1 MHNHLVQ
8 TLPSEFKR
16 LAEDRYAQWHSK
28 LDNSSQTDNPEQ
40 ALSDL
45 LWSKD
50 LLFASDYAFE
60 WALKEPDWLI
70 KIDAVLKKDF
80 SELTQIIESI
90 SASPMQDF
98 SEFEVKKWLRKQRH
112 FYSICFIALQIT
124 KTLSIRNIT
133 ALQSLLAR
141 QLISSAYRWVKHS
154 LSQQYGVAS
163 SANYPHQDLVIM
175 LMGKLGGG
183 ELNFS
188 SDIDLIFCYPEE
200 GETLSSAT
208 DDKVRQTTRAID
220 NQKYFRRLAQKLI
233 ALLHENTA
241 DGFVYRVDMRLR
253 PYGESGALTLN
264 FDAMADYYLEQ
275 GREWERF
282 AMIKADYFCLDIVA
296 KKHIQG
302 IIQPFSFRRYID
314 FSVLDSIRQLKQK
327 ITTELQYRNL
337 DQNIKLGHGG
347 IRELEFIVQSLQL
360 ISGGRHPELQLK
372 NWWHSLEVLTQKSLI
387 SNEASKQL
395 SKAYEFLREVENIL
409 QFRKDK
415 QIQDLPSEIK
425 EQQQL
430 ALLMDFP
437 DWQSFHTEINVHR
450 DKVAEFFQQ
459 MFHDGNNA
467 DQQDDEAERLSKY
480 LSLSSSQEF
489 IFNMPTDFD
498 QALLERAIKFKRDFV
513 NDKLGQRGQKK
524 LNQLLPYLV
533 LYTQKGSNPNVTLER
548 GLSLIQAI
556 GKRTAYF
563 ELLAEN
569 LPLLEHLMILVSRS
583 NWLVEQ
589 LKQSP
594 SLLDE
599 LLFPANFGKILSIE
613 DLADLLRQSLLRVEQ
628 DNIEERLL
636 AIGRF
641 KVASQFKVAA
651 GFLNHRFNILDVTRQ
666 LTDIAELVLDAL
678 LELCW
683 YEMAQKHGVPENAKV
698 DKVSNFLILG
708 YGKLGSHELGFGSD
722 LDLVFLYQSHSD
734 AITNGKKPIEISQFY
749 TRLTQ
754 RLVHY
759 LNTRT
764 AEGSLYEVDT
774 RLRPSGRS
782 GLLVSEFEAFV
793 SYQKEQAW
801 TWEKQ
806 ALTRARSVAGDKA
819 FAERYKAVRLDL
831 LATDEKLK
839 QDVVEMRQKMRT
851 NLDRSSEQLWDI
863 KQGHGGLVDI
873 EFLVQYWVLKQSK
886 NITELPNIYSNAF
899 WLKWLQ
905 QQQCLEQETA
915 LQLSQIYEQYQT
927 LINQKRLDTEPGL
940 IQSKTVEISI
950 RWVTELWTSTFTSQ

>member
-1 MHNHLVQ
+1 MP
-8 TLPSEFKR
+8 TEFKTI
-16 LAEDRYAQWHSK
+16 AENRYAQWCSK
-28 LDNSSQTDNPEQ
+28 LDNSSEAATLEQ
-40 ALSDL
+40 ALSNL

-70 KIDAVLKKDF
+70 KIDALLKKDF
-80 SELTQIIESI
+80 SELTKIFESI
-90 SASPMQDF
+90 SESPVQDF
-98 SEFEVKKWLRKQRH
+98 SEFELKQWLRKQRH
-112 FYSICFIALQIT
+112 FYSICCIALQIT
-124 KTLSIRNIT
+124 KTLSIQNIT

-200 GETLSSAT
+200 GETASLAT
-208 DDKVRQTTRAID
+208 DADPNQSTDSSQSTRSID

-282 AMIKADYFCLDIVA
+282 AMIKADYFCLDIKA
-296 KKHIQG
+296 KKHIET
-302 IIQPFSFRRYID
+302 IIKPFSFRRYID
-314 FSVLDSIRQLKQK
+314 FSVLDAIRQLKQK

-372 NWWHSLEVLTQKSLI
+372 NWWQSLRVLTQKGLI
-387 SNEASKQL
+387 TNEDSEQL
-395 SKAYEFLREVENIL
+395 SKAYEFLRAVENIL

-415 QIQDLPSEIK
+415 QTQDLPSEPK

-437 DWQSFHTEINVHR
+437 DWQSFHNEINVHR

-467 DQQDDEAERLSKY
+467 DKQDDEAERLSKY

-489 IFNMPTDFD
+489 TFNTPTDFD
-498 QALLERAIKFKRDFV
+498 QTLLERAIKFKRDFV

-613 DLADLLRQSLLRVEQ
+613 DLADLLRQSLLRVEH

-683 YEMAQKHGVPENAKV
+683 YEIAQKHGVPGNAKM
-698 DKVSNFLILG
+698 DKVSDFLILG

-722 LDLVFLYQSHSD
+722 LDLVFLYQAHSD
-734 AITNGKKPIEISQFY
+734 AMTNGKKPIETSQFY

-764 AEGSLYEVDT
+764 AEGILYEVDT

-819 FAERYKAVRLDL
+819 FAERYKATRLDL
-831 LATDEKLK
+831 LSTDEKLK

-851 NLDRSSEQLWDI
+851 NLDRSTEQHWDI

-873 EFLVQYWVLKQSK
+873 EFLVQYWVLKQSRK
-886 NITELPNIYSNAF
+886 ITELPNIYSNAF

-905 QQQCLEQETA
+905 QQQCLEHEIA

-940 IQSKTVEISI
+940 IEPKKVETSI
-950 RWVTELWTSTFTSQ
+950 RLVTELWASTFASQ